1 MKNWETKSLANI
13 DKRDLFVKTHQK
25 TKVYVRVNNNFPF
38 VKTEGDK
45 KLLFNDIRKISL
57 KYNLRERLFQFEH
70 IFEETIPVEKL

>member
-45 KLLFNDIRKISL
+45 RLLFNDVRKISL
-57 KYNLRERLFQFEH
+57 
-70 IFEETIPVEKL
+70 